1 MDRTLW
7 LHFPDYR
14 ASDPYQA
21 LLAEALARTIEAR
34 AGSVTDALE
43 ACAERD
49 VVFHLHWEDAVYA
62 GATSQGEARE
72 RIAGFLAEL
81 AALRACGGRVVWTRH
96 NAAPH
101 EDRFPAASLEL
112 RRGLAAEADLLHVH
126 GATAAAL
133 MRADGAADDRILVLR
148 NPDIAPGYPNDIGD
162 AAARRYFHLDEGS
175 TVFAFLGA
183 MRGYKGL
190 ETLLHAFAAVHERD
204 RTAQLIIGGRQPNSR
219 EGRYVMT
226 APGVRL
232 IPHFVDDAVVQY
244 VLRAADF
251 VVAPYRRTLT
261 SGAVALALGFGRPVI
276 APALPPILEVVRP
289 GREALLYRAEDA
301 ADLARAMR
309 DACALGPAERL
320 RMREHALRS
329 AGAVT
334 FADLAGALV
343 DRVGAAATLSEG
355 EEGVAQRD
363 IAEVIG
369 AGLKMPVESIT
380 PERRR
385 STSAGRRTAP
395 RSILR
400 PPAR

>member
-1 MDRTLW
+1 MGRTLW

-21 LLAEALARTIEAR
+21 LLAEALAPAIEAR

-72 RIAGFLAEL
+72 TIAGFLAEL
-81 AALRACGGRVVWTRH
+81 TALRACGGRVVWTRH

-112 RRGLAAEADLLHVH
+112 RRGLAAEADLLHAH

-148 NPDIAPGYPNDIGD
+148 NPDIAPGYPNDLGPNDIGD
-162 AAARRYFHLDEGS
+162 AAARRYFHLHAGG

-190 ETLLHAFAAVHERD
+190 ETLLHAFAAVHASD

-232 IPHFVDDAVVQY
+232 IPHFVDDGVVQY

-276 APALPPILEVVRP
+276 APALPPILEAVRP

-301 ADLARAMR
+301 ADLARVMR

-329 AGAVT
+329 ARAVT
-334 FADLAGALV
+334 FGDLAGALV
-343 DRVGAAATLSEG
+343 ERVGPVAT
-355 EEGVAQRD
+355 R
-363 IAEVIG
+363 
-369 AGLKMPVESIT
+369 P
-380 PERRR
+380 
-385 STSAGRRTAP
+385 STGCCSR
-395 RSILR
+395 
-400 PPAR
+400 